1 MFSGLALMT
10 KLELALASLVLI
22 TKCIH
27 LWVIGRGFLLLL
39 VSFACFQINRRIFVL
54 TQQLALHSCLT
65 SPPLMVLQDVIGF
78 ARSCQYFLRESS
90 GLALAL
96 WMEVLDILRNAFP
109 LVLQPVQPVFPLFFF
124 T

>member
-1 MFSGLALMT
+1 VFLGFALMT

-27 LWVIGRGFLLLL
+27 LWVIGRGFLLSL

-54 TQQLALHSCLT
+54 TQQSALHSCLT
-65 SPPLMVLQDVIGF
+65 SLPLMVLQDAIGF
-78 ARSCQYFLRESS
+78 AHSCQYFLRESKRLS
-90 GLALAL
+90 LGS
-96 WMEVLDILRNAFP
+96 LDGSIGHI
-109 LVLQPVQPVFPLFFF
+109 